1 MFKFFKK
8 EDIDNKL
15 AEAVS
20 KKLHLESKE
29 YDLVAFDKFFGSF
42 IFLLAISNK
51 KGHVYSSDDKKNIL
65 EINISEFDNIS
76 IQKKIDMN
84 LYLRNGKFINLTTVV
99 GVKPKVV
106 NQVRALNEEI
116 NRLR

>member
-29 YDLVAFDKFFGSF
+29 YDLVVYDKFFGSF
-42 IFLLAISNK
+42 IFLLAILNK
-51 KGHVYSSDDKKNIL
+51 KVHVYSSDNKKKI
-65 EINISEFDNIS
+65 EEFDVRDIDAIS
-76 IQKKIDMN
+76 IQHKVDLN
-84 LYLRNGKFINLTTVV
+84 LYLKGGKWFNLTSVV
-99 GVKPKVV
+99 GAKPKVV
-106 NQVRALNEEI
+106 NQVRDLNNLI
-116 NRLR
+116 NKLR